1 MVGPLYSYTVTDPAS
16 TETLRPRLSFTMAAA
31 VTSPLTDTAP
41 ADTPFRP
48 LPPTPPQLT
57 LHPSMEAP

>member
-1 MVGPLYSYTVTDPAS
+1 MVGPLYSYTVTGPAS

-31 VTSPLTDTAP
+31 VTSPLTATAP
-41 ADTPFRP
+41 ADIPLNP

-57 LHPSMEAP
+57 LHPSMEDP